1 MSQISADPVYDLA
14 LAYQKT
20 AALMAA
26 IRLDLFTLLGS
37 GVRNIE
43 TLATATGASRRG
55 VRILCDFLTV
65 LGLLVKHDES
75 YGLTPASQRL
85 LDRSSPLAEND
96 TIDFLA
102 APEMISLLLDDPV
115 SYVRNG
121 GSPGLANVAPEN
133 PVWVR
138 FARAMVPLASVTA
151 KRVAAHVA
159 RQPNRPRTV
168 LDIAAGHGLYGI
180 EIAKA
185 VPGVLVTAVDWAGV
199 LAVARAHVESAGLED
214 RYHMIAGN
222 AFDVAWGSD
231 FDLVLL
237 PNILHHFSHGDCVTL
252 LAKAKSALSDS
263 GRVLAIDFVPNP
275 DRISPPEPAAFAYW
289 MLATTPHGD
298 AHTLE
303 DYDSMAKEAGFSGV
317 AGRLL
322 VPTPETLVL
331 FEA

>member
-1 MSQISADPVYDLA
+1 
-14 LAYQKT
+14 
-20 AALMAA
+20 
-26 IRLDLFTLLGS
+26 
-37 GVRNIE
+37 
-43 TLATATGASRRG
+43 
-55 VRILCDFLTV
+55 
-65 LGLLVKHDES
+65 
-75 YGLTPASQRL
+75 
-85 LDRSSPLAEND
+85 
-96 TIDFLA
+96 
-102 APEMISLLLDDPV
+102 
-115 SYVRNG
+115 
-121 GSPGLANVAPEN
+121 
-133 PVWVR
+133 
-138 FARAMVPLASVTA
+138 
-151 KRVAAHVA
+151 
-159 RQPNRPRTV
+159 
-168 LDIAAGHGLYGI
+168 
-180 EIAKA
+180 
-185 VPGVLVTAVDWAGV
+185 V